1 MCLSHKLS
9 LLLQANRNICCD
21 LGSSLA
27 EATKRSVCT
36 ALGCDYDK
44 CDWRNDGYGG
54 SGGGYVSGGGYSDK
68 YKDYDGVYVD
78 LTPKVDYY
86 KEKKIIEVVEEEVVE
101 DVKEEKILTNI
112 ISSKV
117 EGYQEESASYDDND
131 SWGKSDSWGSDG
143 HESTPASSDWKDDGN
158 VCDEVS

>member
-1 MCLSHKLS
+1 M
-9 LLLQANRNICCD
+9 
-21 LGSSLA
+21 A

-44 CDWRNDGYGG
+44 CDWRSDGYSGG
-54 SGGGYVSGGGYSDK
+54 GGGYVSSDK
-68 YKDYDGVYVD
+68 YKHYDGVYVD

-117 EGYQEESASYDDND
+117 EGYQEESASYDDG
-131 SWGKSDSWGSDG
+131 SSDIWGSDG
-143 HESTPASSDWKDDGN
+143 HESTPVSSDWKDDGN

>member
-1 MCLSHKLS
+1 M
-9 LLLQANRNICCD
+9 
-21 LGSSLA
+21 A

-44 CDWRNDGYGG
+44 CDWRSDGYSGG
-54 SGGGYVSGGGYSDK
+54 GGGYVSGNGYSDK
-68 YKDYDGVYVD
+68 YKHYDGVYVD

-101 DVKEEKILTNI
+101 EKEEKTLTEY

-117 EGYQEESASYDDND
+117 EGYQEESASYD
-131 SWGKSDSWGSDG
+131 
-143 HESTPASSDWKDDGN
+143 EE
-158 VCDEVS
+158 CDEVSYFFSDLSLRGHVICSEKMSNQCPPLLYRMQKHSAVVRRQAPSKNKSLSAS